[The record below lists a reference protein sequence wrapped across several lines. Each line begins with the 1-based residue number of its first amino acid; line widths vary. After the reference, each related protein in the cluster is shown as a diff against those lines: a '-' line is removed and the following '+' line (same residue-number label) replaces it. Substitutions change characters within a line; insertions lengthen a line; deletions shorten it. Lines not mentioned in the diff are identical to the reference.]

1 MVPLLM
7 GPHVITVLRQE
18 HCGEPRRELST
29 AVRVV
34 DRCLEML
41 VRAQQ
46 SNLFGSS
53 EVSKVMTSIWQLLA
67 VRAYLSYE
75 VQNDKEIT
83 KCRVA
88 TNIRILIGTTTEW
101 VELFAEGGRYERVLS
116 RSSWGTLIDDAEK
129 IDKSVG
135 LVLSPHV
142 LDGSAAP
149 GR

>member
-1 MVPLLM
+1 M
-7 GPHVITVLRQE
+7 
-18 HCGEPRRELST
+18 
-29 AVRVV
+29 
-34 DRCLEML
+34 
-41 VRAQQ
+41 
-46 SNLFGSS
+46 
-53 EVSKVMTSIWQLLA
+53 SKVMTSIWQLLA
-67 VRAYLSYE
+67 LRAYLADG

-142 LDGSAAP
+142 LDGFAAP